1 MLWNS
6 ASTSPNNKTHLARA
20 LTMDSLTGDEPRAFN
35 LLLNDDLK
43 AQIDSFSAKLG
54 LSQRRFIELA
64 VRSYLRFLANQK
76 EASHAVPTT
85 HQFLQKLFKNQEK
98 RAIH

>member
-1 MLWNS
+1 
-6 ASTSPNNKTHLARA
+6 
-20 LTMDSLTGDEPRAFN
+20 MDSLTGDEPRAFN

-76 EASHAVPTT
+76 EASPAVPTT